1 MSGALGWLVVP
12 DPEVVEK
19 AGRRRFTAK
28 YQLQLLAEQ
37 AGPDGCAAE
46 TLGNAPG
53 AAAEADP

>member
-1 MSGALGWLVVP
+1 LVVP

-28 YQLQLLAEQ
+28 CQVQVLAEQ